1 MVIILI
7 SIIFSHITGALASI
21 YINRM
26 VCVGSPQTT
35 EPIFYVIKGG
45 ITQWK
50 VVIIDFFWKIMVVS
64 GTEE

>member
-1 MVIILI
+1 MVIISI

-26 VCVGSPQTT
+26 VYVGSPQTT
-35 EPIFYVIKGG
+35 EPMYYVIKGG

-50 VVIIDFFWKIMVVS
+50 VVIVGK
-64 GTEE
+64 